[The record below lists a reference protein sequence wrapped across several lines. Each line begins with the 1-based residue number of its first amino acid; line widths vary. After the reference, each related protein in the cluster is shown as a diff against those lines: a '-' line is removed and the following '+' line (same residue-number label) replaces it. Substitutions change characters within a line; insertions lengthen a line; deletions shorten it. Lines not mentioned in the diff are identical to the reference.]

1 MKNTR
6 IVLFLT
12 LILMSV
18 SCQKLES
25 APAVVVQGKE
35 VLPHPRLLFT
45 SADEKALK
53 LKLKTVPLLD
63 SLHTALL
70 VEADKLLLVP
80 LQEYKLRDVN
90 YVQDILM
97 ISREQVYRMITLSL
111 AYRLSNDQRYLQK
124 AEKEL
129 VHVCNFPNW
138 NPEHYLD
145 VAEMTTAVA
154 IAYDWLYND
163 LTKDT
168 KELIVE
174 SIRTK
179 ALDHAL
185 SEYAKGGPGSWGKRE
200 TNWNVVC
207 NTGMV
212 MGAMAIAEEYPDV
225 ADQIIQNAVKYVP
238 NCLKHLAPDGVC
250 YEGPAYWGY
259 TNMYL
264 SLLLTTLNGNLGH
277 DFGLSAL
284 KGINRTALY
293 YVHSTSPSGKVFNFA
308 NSGGTSPDTNPI
320 YFFFSRHFN
329 QPEVA
334 DCYRNIV
341 SSRLKEST
349 LPRWFFFLSLPWFD
363 NAPCVAV
370 ADASPLA
377 VYKGINDIAVF
388 KGDKKVPGSIYLIAK
403 GGDPDEAHQQLDL
416 GTFVVETNGIRWS
429 DDLGADNYALPG
441 FWDYKPEGKRWH
453 YFRNTNFSH
462 NTLSID
468 GKIQNSAGTAKIVK
482 YDDKAKEP
490 SFTID
495 MTSAYDR
502 SATSVLRT
510 FCLKNDA
517 TVEITDNVSL
527 LLPEQEICWSMI
539 TSAKIECKGKEAVLL
554 KDGQTFHLKILSPD
568 NATFSS
574 KPAKTFTENE
584 NPVVGYELLQ
594 VLVAGKRDQTITISM
609 GSGM

>member
-6 IVLFLT
+6 IMLFL
-12 LILMSV
+12 ILYLLAV
-18 SCQKLES
+18 SSQQVQAVS
-25 APAVVVQGKE
+25 TVVVQGKK

-45 SADEKALK
+45 AADEKALK
-53 LKLKTVPLLD
+53 LKLNTIPLLD

-70 VEADKLLLVP
+70 AEADQLLSVP
-80 LQEYKLRDVN
+80 LQKYQLRDVN

-111 AYRLSNDQRYLQK
+111 AYRLSGDRRYLQK

-129 VHVCNFPNW
+129 VQVCRFPNW
-138 NPEHYLD
+138 NPDHYLD

-154 IAYDWLYND
+154 IAYDWLYQD
-163 LTKDT
+163 LTEET
-168 KELIVE
+168 KALVVE
-174 SIRTK
+174 SIQTK

-185 SEYAKGGPGSWGKRE
+185 SEYANGGSGSWAKRE

-212 MGAMAIAEEYPDV
+212 MGAMAIAEADPDR
-225 ADQIIQNAVKYVP
+225 ADQIIEHAVKYVP

-284 KGINRTALY
+284 PGIDQTALY
-293 YVHSTSPSGKVFNFA
+293 YVHSISPSGKVFNFA
-308 NSGGTSPDTNPI
+308 NSGGTAPDTNPI

-334 DCYRNIV
+334 DSYRNVV
-341 SSRLKEST
+341 SARLKESP

-363 NAPCVAV
+363 QAPTVAA
-370 ADASPLA
+370 ADASPLV
-377 VYKGINDIAVF
+377 VYKGINDIAVL
-388 KGDKKVPGSIYLIAK
+388 KGNKKVPGSIYLIAK

-441 FWDYKPEGKRWH
+441 FWDYKPEGQRWH

-462 NTLSID
+462 NTISID
-468 GKIQNSAGTAKIVK
+468 GKIQHSAGTGKIVE
-482 YDDKAKEP
+482 YNDQAKEP

-495 MTSAYDR
+495 MTSAYAP
-502 SATSVLRT
+502 SATSVRRT
-510 FCLKNDA
+510 FCLKNDI
-517 TVEITDNVSL
+517 TVEVTDQISL
-527 LLPEQEICWSMI
+527 LSPEQEICWSLI
-539 TSAKIECKGKEAVLL
+539 TAAQIECNGKEAKLI
-554 KDGQTFHLKILSPD
+554 KDGQEFRLKIVSPE
-568 NATFSS
+568 NASFSS
-574 KPAKTFTENE
+574 KPAKTCTEHE
-584 NPVVGYELLQ
+584 NPIVGYALLQ
-594 VLVAGKRDQTITISM
+594 VRVAGKQHQTIKISM
-609 GSGM
+609 ETGR